1 MNKKIFI
8 SIITLFALTAILLS
22 SCANI
27 DPDGGSGEND
37 GISENEIS
45 GDIENSL
52 PDYNGFSDCITIA
65 TTDTS
70 PFVAYED
77 TAGTL
82 AVAIEERNELLADKY
97 SVEIKTSY
105 YTEDQVLS
113 EISASGLSGLRFA
126 DLYCFSA
133 DVTMQLD
140 AAGELCDIST
150 LPDYGAIKSTAGG
163 TEMITGVGGVCAIAH
178 SSTLFQQSAY
188 CVFYNKQLIK
198 SAGLVDP
205 AVAYVENKWTYDMFL
220 QYSHTIAAEIMNKG
234 SIDYE
239 SDTFGYCFADNSE
252 TLTRVLWHSQ
262 GERLTSSLGCE
273 VTPKEDLEAQK
284 TVLSTLHGVYDDRS
298 RYANDG
304 SKAAELFKSGRC
316 GMLIYKLDY
325 CKALEDGDIDYGI
338 VPLPGGKGY
347 VGGDALVYS
356 LSKDADLEYSSALIF
371 SLLISSG
378 ESFKQALCDSYT
390 LLYSRNNAT
399 TVMINRI
406 ISSAGFNNEYLLCD
420 VSDAYK
426 TFIRDNIYAAITAGK
441 EIYVPSDPSE
451 E

>member
-1 MNKKIFI
+1 MNKKTFI
-8 SIITLFALTAILLS
+8 TIIALFALAALLLS

-27 DPDGGSGEND
+27 DPDGVSDESGD
-37 GISENEIS
+37 FSENENS
-45 GDIENSL
+45 KDIENSL
-52 PDYNGFSDCITIA
+52 PDYNGFSDSITIA

-82 AVAIEERNELLADKY
+82 ATAIEERNNLLADKY

-113 EISASGLSGLRFA
+113 EISSSGLSGLRFA

-150 LPDYGAIKSTAGG
+150 LPDYSAIKNTSSD
-163 TEMITGVGGVCAIAH
+163 TEMIIGSKGGVCAIAH

-188 CVFYNKQLIK
+188 CVFYNRQLIK
-198 SAGLVDP
+198 GAGLIDP
-205 AVAYVENKWTYDMFL
+205 AVQYVEDKWTYDMFL
-220 QYSHTIAAEIMNKG
+220 QYSHTVAAEIMNKG

-239 SDTFGYCFADNSE
+239 SDMFGYCFADNAE

-262 GERLTSSLGCE
+262 GERLTSSLGGE
-273 VTPKEDLEAQK
+273 VTPKEDLQSQNA
-284 TVLSTLHGVYDDRS
+284 VLSALHGVYGDRS
-298 RYANDG
+298 RYAKDG
-304 SKAAELFKSGRC
+304 SKATELFKSGRC

-325 CKALEDGDIDYGI
+325 CKALEDGDIDYGV

-347 VGGDALVYS
+347 VDGEALVYS
-356 LSKDADLEYSSALIF
+356 LSKNADLEYSSAVIL

-378 ESFKQALCDSYT
+378 ENFKQALCDSYT

-406 ISSAGFNNEYLLCD
+406 ISSASFNNEYLICD
-420 VSDAYK
+420 VDDAYK
-426 TFIRDNIYAAITAGK
+426 TALSDNIYKAITEGK
-441 EIYVPSDPSE
+441 EITFSIE
-451 E
+451 